1 MYRVTLKPGHPRGIY
16 RRSGREF
23 TREGQAPVGVQIAAE
38 EITEEILNDPWLIVE
53 QLKGKE
59 LKEAKEAAKAEAKE
73 SAEAAPHEEADHQED

>member
-23 TREGQAPVGVQIAAE
+23 TREGQAPLGVQIAAK

-53 QLKGKE
+53 K
-59 LKEAKEAAKAEAKE
+59 LKEAKEAVKAEAKE
-73 SAEAAPHEEADHQED
+73 SAEADSD